1 MVPRSSSCSYSRR
14 VLLVRTQGFTPP
26 LTGSCRFFAARIH
39 NATMSWWIFLDDFVQ
54 YGSSSFDAMSDRQ
67 KRRLWTNT
75 RSGGP
80 TAFPMTAAN
89 GTHPVLASAHAAS
102 QQLRPMTS
110 ARAAGLR
117 KAPQQEAVTKEI
129 TVHCLATRPITD
141 RNPHAGI
148 SRAPERRR
156 QSTATTCAPAPN
168 RTLPAS
174 PASSSTPWLLP
185 AAVAGIATSRGNRPR
200 IAAIDTRGRVRRHH

>member
-1 MVPRSSSCSYSRR
+1 
-14 VLLVRTQGFTPP
+14 
-26 LTGSCRFFAARIH
+26 
-39 NATMSWWIFLDDFVQ
+39 
-54 YGSSSFDAMSDRQ
+54 
-67 KRRLWTNT
+67 
-75 RSGGP
+75 
-80 TAFPMTAAN
+80 MTAAN

-156 QSTATTCAPAPN
+156 QSTATTCA
-168 RTLPAS
+168 RTKQNTADLARVVID
-174 PASSSTPWLLP
+174 AM
-185 AAVAGIATSRGNRPR
+185 AVAGCRGWNCDIAWQPPANCCHRHPRLGSPPSLSGFNGHCAPHDDCSRVKPGSPHLAARPFSYGASPCLPPSTGR
-200 IAAIDTRGRVRRHH
+200 MELTPDERLRVTGQSSARRSAAPIFRGWRME

>member
-1 MVPRSSSCSYSRR
+1 
-14 VLLVRTQGFTPP
+14 
-26 LTGSCRFFAARIH
+26 
-39 NATMSWWIFLDDFVQ
+39 
-54 YGSSSFDAMSDRQ
+54 
-67 KRRLWTNT
+67 
-75 RSGGP
+75 
-80 TAFPMTAAN
+80 MTAAN

-156 QSTATTCAPAPN
+156 QSTATTCAPHQTEHRRPRPRRHRRHGCCRLPWLELRHRVATARELLPSTPEAGSPPSLSGFNGHCAPHDDYS
-168 RTLPAS
+168 RVEPGSPHLAARSFSYGAS
-174 PASSSTPWLLP
+174 PCLPPSTGRMELTPDERLRVTGQSSARRS
-185 AAVAGIATSRGNRPR
+185 AAPIFRGWRME
-200 IAAIDTRGRVRRHH
+200 